1 MNGIPV
7 VLLVAVALFGI
18 VLAAALSAGE
28 VAVLRVTRARVEALE
43 SERPGA
49 AARVRRLVDDPA
61 RVAAAAAFVRL
72 LAEMTAT
79 VCLTLAISAGS
90 LSWWATALL
99 AIAACAV
106 VAYLLVRV
114 SPRSMGRRHPVGV
127 LASLS
132 RLLLVVTAVAGGVGR
147 RAEPSE
153 STSEH
158 DDAELR
164 DMVER
169 VSESDA
175 IEENEREMF
184 RSVLEL
190 GDTLTR
196 EVMVPRP
203 DMITTQ
209 ADTPLHKVLALLL
222 RSGFSRVPVV
232 GDSVDDVVG
241 VLYLKDVVRRI
252 PARGAGNVHG
262 AGNGDDDP
270 LDAPASSLARP
281 PVYVPE
287 SKPVDD
293 LLRELRDGSSHIA
306 LVVDEYGGIA
316 GLVTIEDALEEIVGE
331 LTDEHDVSAPV
342 VEPLD
347 DGGYRVPARLGRD
360 ELGDLFGIEVED
372 EDVDTAAGLLAKAL
386 GKVPL
391 PGSVGEI
398 HGLRLQAERVEG
410 RRKRLATVLVHRADD
425 DDAPTT
431 PARGT
436 SAAGTPA
443 RGTPAARDHGSEA
456 TR

>member
-1 MNGIPV
+1 MNGVPV
-7 VLLVAVALFGI
+7 ALLLAVALLGI

-28 VAVLRVTRARVEALE
+28 VAVLRVTRARVTELE
-43 SERPGA
+43 TERPGA

-61 RVAAAAAFVRL
+61 RVASAAAFVRL

-106 VAYLLVRV
+106 VAFLLVRV

-132 RLLLVVTAVAGGVGR
+132 RLLLTVTVVAGGVGR
-147 RAEPSE
+147 RGDAPG
-153 STSEH
+153 STSEQ

-232 GDSVDDVVG
+232 GESVDDVVG

-252 PARGAGNVHG
+252 PARGAGG
-262 AGNGDDDP
+262 PGTGEADP

-287 SKPVDD
+287 SKPVDE

-331 LTDEHDVSAPV
+331 LTDEHDTSAPG
-342 VEPLD
+342 VEELG

-360 ELGDLFGIEVED
+360 ELGDLFGIDVED

-410 RRKRLATVLVHRADD
+410 RRKRLATVLVHRAADAD

-436 SAAGTPA
+436 SATGTPA

>member
-1 MNGIPV
+1 MSGVPV
-7 VLLVAVALFGI
+7 ALLVTVALVGI

-28 VAVLRVTRARVEALE
+28 VAVLRVTRARVAELEA
-43 SERPGA
+43 ERPGA
-49 AARVRRLVDDPA
+49 ADRVRRLVDDPA
-61 RVAAAAAFVRL
+61 RVTAAAAFVRL

-106 VAYLLVRV
+106 MAFLLVRV

-132 RLLLVVTAVAGGVGR
+132 RLLVVVTAVAGGVGR
-147 RAEPSE
+147 RADPAGTTTEQ
-153 STSEH
+153 

-175 IEENEREMF
+175 IEDNEREMF

-196 EVMVPRP
+196 EVMVPRT

-209 ADTPLHKVLALLL
+209 AGTPLHKVLALLL

-232 GDSVDDVVG
+232 GESVDDVVG
-241 VLYLKDVVRRI
+241 VLYLKDIVRRI
-252 PARGAGNVHG
+252 PAHASTGAGHG
-262 AGNGDDDP
+262 DADP
-270 LDAPASSLARP
+270 LVAPASSLARP
-281 PVYVPE
+281 AVFVPE
-287 SKPVDD
+287 SKPVDE
-293 LLRELRDGSSHIA
+293 LLLELRDGSSHIA

-331 LTDEHDVSAPV
+331 LTDEHDTSGPGVDELP
-342 VEPLD
+342 

-360 ELGDLFGIEVED
+360 ELGDLFGLEVED

-398 HGLRLQAERVEG
+398 HGLRLEAERVEG
-410 RRKRLATVLVHRADD
+410 RRKRLATVLVHRAAEPDA
-425 DDAPTT
+425 DAPAT

-436 SAAGTPA
+436 AAASTPA
-443 RGTPAARDHGSEA
+443 RGTPAARDDAPEA
-456 TR
+456 AR

>member
-1 MNGIPV
+1 MNGVPV
-7 VLLVAVALFGI
+7 VPLVAVALLGI
-18 VLAAALSAGE
+18 LLAAALSAGE
-28 VAVLRVTRARVEALE
+28 VAVGRVTRGRVAELDA
-43 SERPGA
+43 ERPAA
-49 AARVRRLVDDPA
+49 AARVRRLVEDAP
-61 RVAAAAAFVRL
+61 RVAQAAAFVRL
-72 LAEMTAT
+72 LGEMTAT
-79 VCLTLAISAGS
+79 VCLTLAISAS
-90 LSWWATALL
+90 DLSWSLTALL
-99 AIAACAV
+99 AIGACAV
-106 VAYLLVRV
+106 VAFLLVRV

-127 LASLS
+127 LANLS
-132 RLLLVVTAVAGGVGR
+132 ALLVAVTAVAGRVGGR
-147 RAEPSE
+147 VDPGA
-153 STSEH
+153 STSEQ

-184 RSVLEL
+184 RSVLAL

-196 EVMVPRP
+196 EVMVPRT
-203 DMITTQ
+203 DMITTP
-209 ADTPLHKVLALLL
+209 AATPLRKALALLL

-232 GDSVDDVVG
+232 GESVDDVVG
-241 VLYLKDVVRRI
+241 VLYLKDVVRRVH
-252 PARGAGNVHG
+252 ADGA
-262 AGNGDDDP
+262 AGDP

-287 SKPVDD
+287 SKPVDE

-331 LTDEHDVSAPV
+331 LTDEHDTSAPG
-342 VEPLD
+342 VEDLG

-360 ELGDLFGIEVED
+360 ELGALFGIEVED

-398 HGLRLQAERVEG
+398 HGLRIDAERAEG
-410 RRKRLATVLVHRADD
+410 RRKRLATVLVHRAATPEPA
-425 DDAPTT
+425 DADGDVGTTT

-436 SAAGTPA
+436 A
-443 RGTPAARDHGSEA
+443 A
-456 TR
+456 TREREGSR

>member
-1 MNGIPV
+1 MSDVPV
-7 VLLVAVALFGI
+7 ALLVTAALLGI
-18 VLAAALSAGE
+18 VLAATLSAGE
-28 VAVLRVTRARVEALE
+28 VAVTRVTRSRVGELEAQ
-43 SERPGA
+43 RPRA
-49 AARVRRLVDDPA
+49 AARVRTLTDDPQ

-72 LAEMTAT
+72 LGEMTAT
-79 VCLTLAISAGS
+79 VCLTLAITAAD

-99 AIAACAV
+99 ATAACAV
-106 VAYLLVRV
+106 VAFLLVRV

-127 LASLS
+127 LAALS
-132 RLLLVVTAVAGGVGR
+132 GLLVAVTALAGGVGR
-147 RAEPSE
+147 RADASA
-153 STSEH
+153 STSEE

-169 VSESDA
+169 VSESEA
-175 IEENEREMF
+175 IEESEREMF

-196 EVMVPRP
+196 EVMVPRT
-203 DMITTQ
+203 DMITTH
-209 ADTPLHKVLALLL
+209 ADTPLHKALALLL

-232 GDSVDDVVG
+232 GESVDDVVG

-252 PARGAGNVHG
+252 PPHG
-262 AGNGDDDP
+262 HGEADP
-270 LDAPASSLARP
+270 LDAPAASLARP
-281 PVYVPE
+281 PVFVPE
-287 SKPVDD
+287 SKPVDE
-293 LLRELRDGSSHIA
+293 LLLELRDGSSHIA

-331 LTDEHDVSAPV
+331 LTDEHDPSAPV
-342 VEPLD
+342 VEALD

-360 ELGDLFGIEVED
+360 ELGDLFGVEVED

-398 HGLRLQAERVEG
+398 HGLRLEAERVEG
-410 RRKRLATVLVHRADD
+410 RRKRLATLLVHRA
-425 DDAPTT
+425 AEPEERSPST

-436 SAAGTPA
+436 ATTPP
-443 RGTPAARDHGSEA
+443 RGTPAAHDDASEA
-456 TR
+456 HR

>member
-1 MNGIPV
+1 MSGVP
-7 VLLVAVALFGI
+7 VALLLTVALIGI

-28 VAVLRVTRARVEALE
+28 VAVLRVTRARVTELE
-43 SERPGA
+43 GERPGA

-72 LAEMTAT
+72 LGEMTAT

-132 RLLLVVTAVAGGVGR
+132 RLLLVVTTLAGGVGR
-147 RAEPSE
+147 RADPSG
-153 STSEH
+153 STSEQ

-175 IEENEREMF
+175 IEDNEREMF

-196 EVMVPRP
+196 EVMVPRT

-232 GDSVDDVVG
+232 GESVDDVIG

-252 PARGAGNVHG
+252 PARGAHG
-262 AGNGDDDP
+262 AAPTGEDP

-287 SKPVDD
+287 SKPVDE
-293 LLRELRDGSSHIA
+293 LLLELRDGSSHIA

-331 LTDEHDVSAPV
+331 LTDEHDTSAPG
-342 VEPLD
+342 VEDLG

-360 ELGDLFGIEVED
+360 ELGDLFGIAVED

-410 RRKRLATVLVHRADD
+410 RRKRLATVLVHRAALDD
-425 DDAPTT
+425 DDDPPTT

-436 SAAGTPA
+436 SAAGTPP

-456 TR
+456 AR